1 MTRWRRFVGC
11 LSEPASHQEQA
22 AASAW
27 RRGLREWTMEAEPG
41 ARTRVGCRAWARAAA
56 ARGWQRAE
64 RSATDTTGP
73 GKKKTRKRKK
83 ERKTVRVN
91 RATRK
96 VFWKKYSFRAK
107 RGKED
112 FFQKPEG
119 LDLAVGAA

>member
-1 MTRWRRFVGC
+1 MRGGVDFVSGLWKRNQVRGRGSGAVRGYVRR
-11 LSEPASHQEQA
+11 
-22 AASAW
+22 
-27 RRGLREWTMEAEPG
+27 RREGGSVRN
-41 ARTRVGCRAWARAAA
+41 A
-56 ARGWQRAE
+56 ARRTQLTPEKRKPE
-64 RSATDTTGP
+64 
-73 GKKKTRKRKK
+73 KEKRKK